1 MAGKPKRPFAVT
13 CLAALVLTFTG
24 MQILRAWAMLS
35 NWHFLSN
42 LPLSVPPIF
51 FVVSG
56 LFWGGLGLWLLGG
69 IWLGKTWAPKWTLW
83 SGIGFA
89 AFGLLD
95 RKILQ
100 ANGPQNV
107 TWPFDLTL
115 TFALLALVFAGLA
128 LPQVRAYFGAD
139 NE

>member
-1 MAGKPKRPFAVT
+1 MAEKPKRPFAVT

-35 NWHFLSN
+35 NWDFLSD

-56 LFWGGLGLWLLGG
+56 LFWGGLGLWLLRGVW
-69 IWLGKTWAPKWTLW
+69 IGKAWAPKWTAW
-83 SGIGFA
+83 TAIGFA

-95 RKILQ
+95 RAILQ
-100 ANGPQNV
+100 AKGPQNV
-107 TWPFDLTL
+107 TWPFDSFLAIT
-115 TFALLALVFAGLA
+115 LLALVFAGLA
-128 LPQVRAYFGAD
+128 LPRVRAYFGAD
-139 NE
+139 HE